1 MIMGWSIYKL
11 CNLCEITS
19 SKRIFYSEY
28 TASGVPFYRS
38 KEIIDFFNRN
48 SIATELYISKSRYNE
63 IKFKFGVPVGDDL
76 LLTSVGTIGI
86 PYLVKASDKFYFK
99 DGNLIWFRNYNLN
112 LIDPLYLFLWISS
125 DIGKQ
130 NLNILSMGAAQPALT
145 ISRLK
150 NLALIIPPIQ
160 EQHKIASILSVYDSL
175 IENNTKRIRLL
186 EQMAENLYKEWFVRF
201 RFPGYEKTEFVESKL
216 GRLPATFQVTNM
228 SSVFEYYIGGG
239 WGNDDYSEDYPIEAS
254 VIRGADF
261 PSVWRY
267 DLSSCPRRYHK
278 ISNYKTRQLKD
289 GDIIMEIS
297 GGTSEQPVGRSVL
310 VTQDMIDRFKEGRVI
325 CASFCKLIR
334 LKRTDISPYFFY
346 YWMRYLYD
354 TRIID
359 RFQLQSTGIIN
370 FKFEAFLR
378 KGLVLL
384 PSMDIMNKFESQIIP
399 IIKGINKLAMQNE
412 NLTRQRDALLPRL
425 MSGILEVK
433 A

>member
-1 MIMGWSIYKL
+1 MDKIRFDDFVKLNRGFDLPDSQIVSGKYPVVASTNIKAYHNEYKVVGPMVVTGRSGSLGKVQYIENDGWPLNTSLYVKDYKGNFPRYVYYYL
-11 CNLCEITS
+11 QTMHLEQFN
-19 SKRIFYSEY
+19 
-28 TASGVPFYRS
+28 AGAGVPTLNQNHLHS
-38 KEIIDFFNRN
+38 LKILIH
-48 SIATELYISKSRYNE
+48 K
-63 IKFKFGVPVGDDL
+63 
-76 LLTSVGTIGI
+76 
-86 PYLVKASDKFYFK
+86 K
-99 DGNLIWFRNYNLN
+99 D
-112 LIDPLYLFLWISS
+112 
-125 DIGKQ
+125 
-130 NLNILSMGAAQPALT
+130 
-145 ISRLK
+145 
-150 NLALIIPPIQ
+150 
-160 EQHKIASILSVYDSL
+160 EQHKIASILSAYDSL

-201 RFPGYEKTEFVESKL
+201 RFPGYEKAEFVESKL
-216 GRLPATFQVTNM
+216 GRLPATFQVTYMN
-228 SSVFEYYIGGG
+228 SVFEYYIGGG
-239 WGNDDYSEDYPIEAS
+239 WGNDDYSKEYPIEAS

-278 ISNYKTRQLKD
+278 ISNYKTRQLMD

-310 VTQDMIDRFKEGRVI
+310 VTQDMIDRFKESCVM

-334 LKRTDISPYFFY
+334 LKKTDISPYFFY

-378 KGLVLL
+378 KGLVML
-384 PSMDIMNKFESQIIP
+384 PPMDIMKMFENQIIP
-399 IIKGINKLAMQNE
+399 IIKEINKLAMQNE
-412 NLTRQRDALLPRL
+412 NLIKQRDALLPRL
-425 MSGILEVK
+425 MNGKLEVK